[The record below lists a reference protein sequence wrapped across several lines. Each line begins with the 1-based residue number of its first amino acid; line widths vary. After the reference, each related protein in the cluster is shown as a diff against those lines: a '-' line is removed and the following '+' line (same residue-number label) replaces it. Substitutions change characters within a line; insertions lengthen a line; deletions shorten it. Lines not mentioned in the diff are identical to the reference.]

1 MNEFRERTIEQDSTT
16 IDDSFYNV
24 VLFND
29 DVTPFEYLIM
39 VLNRLFGKSI
49 EEGVQI
55 SMHIHQNGKGVVA
68 TLSLEE
74 AYAKL
79 EQLDVLNDTFGFILQ
94 GDVEKAA

>member
-29 DVTPFEYLIM
+29 DVTPFEYVIM

-55 SMHIHQNGKGVVA
+55 SMQ
-68 TLSLEE
+68 LS
-74 AYAKL
+74 
-79 EQLDVLNDTFGFILQ
+79 TFLMKVKEFRKPKRLL
-94 GDVEKAA
+94 K